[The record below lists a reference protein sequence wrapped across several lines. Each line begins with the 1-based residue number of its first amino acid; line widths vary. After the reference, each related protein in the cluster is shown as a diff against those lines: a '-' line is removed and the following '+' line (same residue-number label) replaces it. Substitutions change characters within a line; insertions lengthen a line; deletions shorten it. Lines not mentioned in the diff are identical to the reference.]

1 MSLDG
6 NALQYNRLTVDNL
19 APPKNSNHKNDGID
33 QFLFTVFDSYA
44 KEYSIYHQK
53 IMAEFEEKLDAL
65 KKDIIYS
72 NMTDKNAT
80 TGTNANVTML
90 TGIGDVS

>member
-1 MSLDG
+1 
-6 NALQYNRLTVDNL
+6 
-19 APPKNSNHKNDGID
+19 
-33 QFLFTVFDSYA
+33 
-44 KEYSIYHQK
+44 
-53 IMAEFEEKLDAL
+53 MAEFEEKLDAL

-90 TGIGDVS
+90 TGIGDVSQLDQTTRYTENGGYQLVSELEDKIFPSL